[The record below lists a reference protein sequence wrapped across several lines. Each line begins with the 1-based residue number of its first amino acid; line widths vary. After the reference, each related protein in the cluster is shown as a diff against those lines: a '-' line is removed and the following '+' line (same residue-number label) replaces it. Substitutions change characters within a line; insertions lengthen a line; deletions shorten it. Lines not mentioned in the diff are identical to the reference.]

1 MSLFQVLFGSM
12 IYFIS
17 RLLEWFDSVNLFKN
31 DSQIHLNPPKAVF
44 LELLFGLH
52 KYLKR
57 FEM

>member
-31 DSQIHLNPPKAVF
+31 DSQIHLNPHKAVF
-44 LELLFGLH
+44 LELFFLV
-52 KYLKR
+52 YTNI
-57 FEM
+57 